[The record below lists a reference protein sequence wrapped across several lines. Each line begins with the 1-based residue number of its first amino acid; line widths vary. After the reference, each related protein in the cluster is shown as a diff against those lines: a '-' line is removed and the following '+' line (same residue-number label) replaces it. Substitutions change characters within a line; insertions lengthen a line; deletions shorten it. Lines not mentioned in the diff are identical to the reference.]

1 MNNEDMVY
9 VLSNT
14 NFMNWIIKELNE
26 HYYIDDHNS
35 KLTEEDAFYASKL
48 KTLYE
53 LVAEYAYKNYIEV
66 SKSMQY
72 NLYYV
77 YYNGTV
83 FFVYEGSNSYGCF
96 NNTLDKKNVLY
107 CINFEDVIK
116 SKLDDII
123 NSDTGLLHGLK
134 KEIMKLNNKGV
145 SLEFIREIFGKVL
158 EEVKEEKEEKIYRK
172 RRENL

>member
-14 NFMNWIIKELNE
+14 NFMKWIIKELNE

-35 KLTEEDAFYASKL
+35 KLDEEDTFYATKL
-48 KTLYE
+48 KVLYE
-53 LVAEYAYKNYIEV
+53 LVEEFATNHNIVATRSN
-66 SKSMQY
+66 QY

-83 FFVYEGSNSYGCF
+83 FFVYEGANSYGCF

-107 CINFEDVIK
+107 CINFDDVVK
-116 SKLDDII
+116 SKIDDII
-123 NSDTGLLHGLK
+123 NSDTGLLYGLK
-134 KEIMKLNNKGV
+134 KEIIKLNNCGV
-145 SLEFIREIFGKVL
+145 SLEFIEKIFGKVL
-158 EEVKEEKEEKIYRK
+158 EEVKEEKGKSYVKK
-172 RRENL
+172 REDL